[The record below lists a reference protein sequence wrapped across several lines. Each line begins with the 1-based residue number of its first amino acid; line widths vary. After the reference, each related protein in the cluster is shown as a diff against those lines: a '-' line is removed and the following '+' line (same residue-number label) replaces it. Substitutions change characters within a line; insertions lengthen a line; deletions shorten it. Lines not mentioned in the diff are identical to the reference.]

1 MFSNPPLTRAARW
14 PLRYRC
20 VYKDT
25 NELVYPGDDDQ
36 AFCSNN
42 YEHHRCPE
50 GQRCVDNID
59 GNIFKNPWYGFIGFD
74 NLLQSMNTVLVI
86 ASLEGHDEIM
96 YKLINAT
103 KGAYA
108 IPYVFVI
115 VGLVSY
121 FSLNLILAVIYDS
134 YTAVVVQE
142 KTKAKALEEAQ
153 KPIAENEATFTGKS
167 MSKDIADSPSQE
179 IRPRLLTMTNTLPD
193 IESDPGVPDQALT
206 AVEDTASAI
215 LEQEIAEDN
224 KQQAIEDEEDRL
236 LSWRETKKSR
246 ELYLEKEKRR
256 ALRAATSQTTPDVG
270 SKTVNA
276 EGLEM
281 TALKLKEV
289 SLDDDDL
296 SSEEGGGDL
305 TDSSSRKINAANDVY
320 PSSEEDDDANG
331 APLPCWKD
339 PIACIR
345 DKCYRIAISGPWFYL
360 MYTCI
365 MLNFVLL
372 ACEFHGMPDW
382 YAKIIRIANE
392 VLITFF
398 MAEIGVNA
406 LGLGLKYYTH
416 DSFNFCDAIIVVG
429 SFIEAF
435 FLKQNGNF
443 NLTTLR
449 SLRLL
454 RVLRGLK
461 VLKH

>member
-246 ELYLEKEKRR
+246 ELYL
-256 ALRAATSQTTPDVG
+256 
-270 SKTVNA
+270 
-276 EGLEM
+276 
-281 TALKLKEV
+281 
-289 SLDDDDL
+289 
-296 SSEEGGGDL
+296 
-305 TDSSSRKINAANDVY
+305 
-320 PSSEEDDDANG
+320 
-331 APLPCWKD
+331 
-339 PIACIR
+339 
-345 DKCYRIAISGPWFYL
+345 
-360 MYTCI
+360 
-365 MLNFVLL
+365 
-372 ACEFHGMPDW
+372 
-382 YAKIIRIANE
+382 
-392 VLITFF
+392 
-398 MAEIGVNA
+398 
-406 LGLGLKYYTH
+406 
-416 DSFNFCDAIIVVG
+416 
-429 SFIEAF
+429 
-435 FLKQNGNF
+435 
-443 NLTTLR
+443 
-449 SLRLL
+449 
-454 RVLRGLK
+454 
-461 VLKH
+461 